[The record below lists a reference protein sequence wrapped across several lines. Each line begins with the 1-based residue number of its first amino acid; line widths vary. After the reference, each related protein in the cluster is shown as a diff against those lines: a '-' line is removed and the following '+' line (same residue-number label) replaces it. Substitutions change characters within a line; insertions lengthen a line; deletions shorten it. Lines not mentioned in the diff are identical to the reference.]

1 MMALHKSP
9 RFEVIPLVQQFY
21 KVSPIAIFG
30 NAIWRTLLKTNF
42 IPSAYTPYITRK
54 PYSVERG
61 PGAIRGTK
69 DKPRSTTPKSSPSS
83 LMTGTLPSWWR
94 LLSNNLRENNGMG
107 NDLFVDAAESASFP
121 LPGTGKREGD
131 EKTQPLQCFTS
142 HLGILGPNS
151 IEKNQLKNRL
161 KNHLRFHFD
170 SMTCL
175 NHPLLTFFTVGNL
188 SWFFKWVFSLIF
200 SQFLFY

>member
-83 LMTGTLPSWWR
+83 LMTGTLPS
-94 LLSNNLRENNGMG
+94 NNLRENNGMG
-107 NDLFVDAAESASFP
+107 NDLFVDAAESAAFP
-121 LPGTGKREGD
+121 LPVPARGRETR
-131 EKTQPLQCFTS
+131 KHNPS
-142 HLGILGPNS
+142 NASRPI
-151 IEKNQLKNRL
+151 
-161 KNHLRFHFD
+161 
-170 SMTCL
+170 
-175 NHPLLTFFTVGNL
+175 
-188 SWFFKWVFSLIF
+188 WVYWGLI
-200 SQFLFY
+200 Q